1 MKDTF
6 EIVKHE
12 DGRFSIYDWLNY
24 PDDCIMRIEKTDAKE
39 IFDKLSRLLEEEN

>member
-12 DGRFSIYDWLNY
+12 DGRFSIYDWSNY
-24 PDDCIMRIEKTDAKE
+24 PDDCIMRMGKSDVEE
-39 IFDKLSRLLEEEN
+39 IVSKLSKLLEEEN